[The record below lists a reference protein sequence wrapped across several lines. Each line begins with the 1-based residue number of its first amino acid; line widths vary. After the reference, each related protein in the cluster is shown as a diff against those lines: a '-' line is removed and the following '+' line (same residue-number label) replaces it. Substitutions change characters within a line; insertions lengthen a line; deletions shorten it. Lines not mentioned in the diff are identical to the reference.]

1 MLLCGTVLRTLVQS
15 SASSAMASSSG
26 SIAATAVAAAAP
38 AAVVAVSHQQ
48 QQHHHQHQQRTLRGV
63 VFDMDGT
70 LTVPTIDFASMYRRV
85 LGDDHP
91 RIVSG
96 SPIDILHEI
105 AEWSPEKQVQ
115 AYAIIAE
122 YEKQAL
128 ERLQIMPGAHEVCK
142 LLDSK
147 EIRRGLIT
155 RNVKESVDL
164 FHSRFELQEFS
175 PALSR
180 EFKPYKPSAA
190 PLLHICNTW
199 GASPSEV
206 LMVGDSAKDDI
217 VCGTR
222 AGAMT
227 CLLDE
232 NDRYEVSQLPE
243 EQRPDFKV
251 RTLFEINSLLE
262 SCFRLEPLF

>member
-15 SASSAMASSSG
+15 SPSSAMASSSG
-26 SIAATAVAAAAP
+26 SIAATAVAAAGG
-38 AAVVAVSHQQ
+38 AAVVAVSHQHQ
-48 QQHHHQHQQRTLRGV
+48 QQQQQQQQRTLRGV

-128 ERLQIMPGAHEVCK
+128 ERLQIMPGLSTSHLSSSSFTLRISCQK
-142 LLDSK
+142 FLL
-147 EIRRGLIT
+147 G
-155 RNVKESVDL
+155 N
-164 FHSRFELQEFS
+164 FFS
-175 PALSR
+175 HQ
-180 EFKPYKPSAA
+180 KPKN
-190 PLLHICNTW
+190 L
-199 GASPSEV
+199 
-206 LMVGDSAKDDI
+206 
-217 VCGTR
+217 
-222 AGAMT
+222 
-227 CLLDE
+227 
-232 NDRYEVSQLPE
+232 
-243 EQRPDFKV
+243 
-251 RTLFEINSLLE
+251 
-262 SCFRLEPLF
+262 

>member
-1 MLLCGTVLRTLVQS
+1 MVVMVESERTRRKKPLLFVIAIASLSLSLFLCVLFVFRFGELGVNGCTACVMQKEGNGRKKQERKPWSAEKVVVVVVVVLTEAPGMLLYGTVLRTLVQS
-15 SASSAMASSSG
+15 SVSSAMASSSG

-38 AAVVAVSHQQ
+38 AAVVAVSHQH
-48 QQHHHQHQQRTLRGV
+48 QQHQHQQHQQRTLRGV

-128 ERLQIMPGAHEVCK
+128 ERLQIMPG
-142 LLDSK
+142 
-147 EIRRGLIT
+147 
-155 RNVKESVDL
+155 
-164 FHSRFELQEFS
+164 
-175 PALSR
+175 LSTSHLSSSSFTLR
-180 EFKPYKPSAA
+180 
-190 PLLHICNTW
+190 ICCQKF
-199 GASPSEV
+199 
-206 LMVGDSAKDDI
+206 L
-217 VCGTR
+217 
-222 AGAMT
+222 
-227 CLLDE
+227 
-232 NDRYEVSQLPE
+232 
-243 EQRPDFKV
+243 
-251 RTLFEINSLLE
+251 
-262 SCFRLEPLF
+262 

>member
-1 MLLCGTVLRTLVQS
+1 MVVMVESERTTRKKPLLFVIAIASLSLSLFLCVLFVFRFGELGVNGCTACVMQKEGNGRKKQERKPWSAEKVVVVVVVVLTEAPGMLLCGTVLRTLVQS
-15 SASSAMASSSG
+15 SVSSAMASSSG

-38 AAVVAVSHQQ
+38 AAVVAVSHQHQ
-48 QQHHHQHQQRTLRGV
+48 QHQQRTLRGV

-128 ERLQIMPGAHEVCK
+128 ERLQIMPG
-142 LLDSK
+142 
-147 EIRRGLIT
+147 
-155 RNVKESVDL
+155 
-164 FHSRFELQEFS
+164 
-175 PALSR
+175 LSTSHLSSSSFTLR
-180 EFKPYKPSAA
+180 
-190 PLLHICNTW
+190 ICCQKF
-199 GASPSEV
+199 
-206 LMVGDSAKDDI
+206 L
-217 VCGTR
+217 
-222 AGAMT
+222 
-227 CLLDE
+227 
-232 NDRYEVSQLPE
+232 
-243 EQRPDFKV
+243 
-251 RTLFEINSLLE
+251 
-262 SCFRLEPLF
+262 

>member
-1 MLLCGTVLRTLVQS
+1 MMVMVESERRNKTLLLVIAIASLSLSCFAFVCVRFDELFVNGCTAFVMQKEGNGRKKQERKPWSAEKVVVVVVVVVATEAPGMLLCGTVLRTLVQS

-26 SIAATAVAAAAP
+26 SVAVTAVAAAAP

-48 QQHHHQHQQRTLRGV
+48 HQQHQQQRTLRGV

-70 LTVPTIDFASMYRRV
+70 LTVPSIDFASMYRRV

-128 ERLQIMPGAHEVCK
+128 ERLQIMPGLSTSHPIF
-142 LLDSK
+142 LL
-147 EIRRGLIT
+147 LP
-155 RNVKESVDL
+155 
-164 FHSRFELQEFS
+164 S
-175 PALSR
+175 P
-180 EFKPYKPSAA
+180 
-190 PLLHICNTW
+190 
-199 GASPSEV
+199 
-206 LMVGDSAKDDI
+206 
-217 VCGTR
+217 
-222 AGAMT
+222 
-227 CLLDE
+227 
-232 NDRYEVSQLPE
+232 
-243 EQRPDFKV
+243 
-251 RTLFEINSLLE
+251 
-262 SCFRLEPLF
+262 

>member
-1 MLLCGTVLRTLVQS
+1 
-15 SASSAMASSSG
+15 MASSSG

-38 AAVVAVSHQQ
+38 AAVVAVSHQHQ
-48 QQHHHQHQQRTLRGV
+48 QHQQRTLRGV

-128 ERLQIMPGAHEVCK
+128 ERLQIMPG
-142 LLDSK
+142 
-147 EIRRGLIT
+147 
-155 RNVKESVDL
+155 
-164 FHSRFELQEFS
+164 
-175 PALSR
+175 LSTSHLSSS
-180 EFKPYKPSAA
+180 F
-190 PLLHICNTW
+190 
-199 GASPSEV
+199 
-206 LMVGDSAKDDI
+206 
-217 VCGTR
+217 
-222 AGAMT
+222 
-227 CLLDE
+227 
-232 NDRYEVSQLPE
+232 
-243 EQRPDFKV
+243 F
-251 RTLFEINSLLE
+251 TLRI
-262 SCFRLEPLF
+262 SCQKFL

>member
-1 MLLCGTVLRTLVQS
+1 VVVVVVVVVLTEASGMLLCGTVLRTLVQS
-15 SASSAMASSSG
+15 SVSSAMASTSG

-48 QQHHHQHQQRTLRGV
+48 QHQQHQQHQQRTLRGV

-105 AEWSPEKQVQ
+105 AEWSPEKQVH

-128 ERLQIMPGAHEVCK
+128 ERLQIMPG
-142 LLDSK
+142 
-147 EIRRGLIT
+147 
-155 RNVKESVDL
+155 
-164 FHSRFELQEFS
+164 
-175 PALSR
+175 LSTSHLSSSSFNLR
-180 EFKPYKPSAA
+180 
-190 PLLHICNTW
+190 ICCQKF
-199 GASPSEV
+199 
-206 LMVGDSAKDDI
+206 L
-217 VCGTR
+217 
-222 AGAMT
+222 
-227 CLLDE
+227 
-232 NDRYEVSQLPE
+232 
-243 EQRPDFKV
+243 
-251 RTLFEINSLLE
+251 
-262 SCFRLEPLF
+262 

>member
-1 MLLCGTVLRTLVQS
+1 
-15 SASSAMASSSG
+15 MASSSG

-38 AAVVAVSHQQ
+38 AAVVAVSHQH
-48 QQHHHQHQQRTLRGV
+48 QQHQHQQHQQRTLRGV

-128 ERLQIMPGAHEVCK
+128 ERLQIMPG
-142 LLDSK
+142 
-147 EIRRGLIT
+147 
-155 RNVKESVDL
+155 
-164 FHSRFELQEFS
+164 
-175 PALSR
+175 LSTSHLSSS
-180 EFKPYKPSAA
+180 F
-190 PLLHICNTW
+190 
-199 GASPSEV
+199 
-206 LMVGDSAKDDI
+206 
-217 VCGTR
+217 
-222 AGAMT
+222 
-227 CLLDE
+227 
-232 NDRYEVSQLPE
+232 
-243 EQRPDFKV
+243 F
-251 RTLFEINSLLE
+251 TLRI
-262 SCFRLEPLF
+262 SCQKFL